1 MGGWLNLRE
10 LDSERFGW
18 MSGGNDKVWSEMVL
32 SFLLLSCLSEKYVG
46 ENDTCE
52 GQLARGGEGAGL
64 K

>member
-32 SFLLLSCLSEKYVG
+32 SFLLLSCLSVKYVG
-46 ENDTCE
+46 ENDTCK
-52 GQLARGGEGAGL
+52 GN
-64 K
+64 